1 MIATATG
8 TTARATAALAEM
20 DKTIADAK
28 AAIAAKGKAGTP
40 LVVTF
45 AYEQGGA
52 PAIRVSGKGSLV
64 QDLGEGIGLTTAWTG
79 EVDKGWGLGVTD
91 VEGLKVL
98 TDPNTQFLYFAS
110 DGTDLFTS
118 TLAGNPIWTQLPF
131 VKAGNV
137 GKLPD
142 AVWAYGGPASAEQF
156 VGVLV
161 DRMTGA

>member
-1 MIATATG
+1 M
-8 TTARATAALAEM
+8 
-20 DKTIADAK
+20 
-28 AAIAAKGKAGTP
+28 
-40 LVVTF
+40 
-45 AYEQGGA
+45 
-52 PAIRVSGKGSLV
+52 IRVSGKGSLV

-98 TDPNTQFLYFAS
+98 TDPTTQFLYFAS

-137 GKLPD
+137 AKLPD
-142 AVWAYGGPASAEQF
+142 AVGAYGGPASA
-156 VGVLV
+156 GPSASSS
-161 DRMTGA
+161 TG

>member
-1 MIATATG
+1 M
-8 TTARATAALAEM
+8 
-20 DKTIADAK
+20 
-28 AAIAAKGKAGTP
+28 
-40 LVVTF
+40 
-45 AYEQGGA
+45 
-52 PAIRVSGKGSLV
+52 

-79 EVDKGWGLGVTD
+79 EVDKGWGLGVTE

-98 TDPNTQFLYFAS
+98 TDPSTQFLYFAS

-137 GKLPD
+137 AKLPD
-142 AVWAYGGPASAEQF
+142 AVWAYGGPASAGQF